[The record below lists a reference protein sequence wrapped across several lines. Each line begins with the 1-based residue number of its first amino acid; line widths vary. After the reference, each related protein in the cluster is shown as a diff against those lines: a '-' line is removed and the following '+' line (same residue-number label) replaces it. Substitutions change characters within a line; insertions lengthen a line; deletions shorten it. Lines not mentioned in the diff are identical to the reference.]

1 MANRI
6 PLILDTSTD
15 NKLRELPLGDNLDLS
30 GSSIVNVQNITVAGS
45 LTAPDLI
52 VSYNN
57 LTNKPNVPVTL
68 LDLNI
73 AEGTNGQIL
82 STDGDGNYTFIDPV
96 TFELAVAKISE
107 LENDVGYITASGLD
121 SIAIN
126 ATGSLTGNI
135 YSYDST
141 LLVDAEN
148 GNIDYNILINKPYIP
163 TAIGDL
169 EDDINLVTQ
178 SQFNSLGSQVS
189 DLNSRVAT
197 VQGQLFTV
205 SILQTTVSN
214 LQTTVSNAT
223 GSISSNTTR
232 IQNLESTVPQKADS
246 SSLSTLAFT
255 GNYTDMASKP
265 GLEDLIDV
273 NIAGTPIDGQ
283 ALVWDNGTGNWIPG
297 GIPAGVGGATS
308 LSALTDVDVSGAID
322 GSVLKYNTTSNVW
335 EIGTDN
341 LGTGGGSFDQSLN
354 TTDSVEFV
362 SVTAEEFVSSGTGT
376 PAITSATN
384 LELDAGNAINFK
396 IAGGIE
402 AFIDSTGFNVS
413 AGTGDVEANINAPRV
428 ITTSLFARS
437 IGPDTLVENDS
448 TMQIGNSA
456 TTSITLDANSVLF
469 ESGTEVDFEGAD
481 VLNIPY
487 TPTTATDWD
496 GTAPST
502 IGEAIDRLAALV
514 KTLNSGT
521 GA

>member
-45 LTAPDLI
+45 LTAPDLV

-57 LTNKPNVPVTL
+57 LTNKPNIPVTL

-73 AEGTNGQIL
+73 TEGSDGQVL
-82 STDGDGNYTFIDPV
+82 STDGDGNYTFVDPV
-96 TFELAVAKISE
+96 TFELSVAKLSE
-107 LENDVGYITASGLD
+107 LENDVGYITADGLD

-126 ATGSLTGNI
+126 ATGNLTGNI

-169 EDDINLVTQ
+169 EDDISLVTRTE
-178 SQFNSLGSQVS
+178 FNSLGGQVS
-189 DLNSRVAT
+189 SLSSRVST
-197 VQGQLFTV
+197 VEGQLFTV
-205 SILQTTVSN
+205 STLQSTVSG
-214 LQTTVSNAT
+214 LQVTVGNAT
-223 GSISSNTTR
+223 SSISSNTTR
-232 IQNLESTVPQKADS
+232 IQNLENTVPQKADS

-255 GNYTDMASKP
+255 GNYADMSTKP
-265 GLEDLIDV
+265 ILKELVDV
-273 NIAGTPIDGQ
+273 DIPVVPINGQ
-283 ALVWDNGTGNWIPG
+283 ALVWDNNNGKWIAGTVVG
-297 GIPAGVGGATS
+297 GGGATS

-341 LGTGGGSFDQSLN
+341 LGAGGGSFDQSLN

-384 LELDAGNAINFK
+384 LDLDAGNAINFR

-428 ITTSLFARS
+428 ITTNLFAKF
-437 IGPDTLVENDS
+437 IGPDTIVENDT

-456 TTSITLDANSVLF
+456 TTSITLDADSVLF
-469 ESGTEVDFEGAD
+469 ESGTEVDFVGAD

>member
-73 AEGTNGQIL
+73 AEGTNGQVL
-82 STDGDGNYTFIDPV
+82 STDGDGNYTFVDPV
-96 TFELAVAKISE
+96 IFELSVAKLSE
-107 LENDVGYITASGLD
+107 LENDVGYITADGLD

-126 ATGSLTGNI
+126 ATGNLTGNI

-169 EDDINLVTQ
+169 EDDISLVKRNE
-178 SQFNSLGSQVS
+178 FNSLGGFVS
-189 DLNSRVAT
+189 SLSSRVST
-197 VQGQLFTV
+197 VEGQLFTV
-205 SILQTTVSN
+205 STLQTTVSN
-214 LQTTVSNAT
+214 LQTTVNNAT

-232 IQNLESTVPQKADS
+232 IQNLETTVPQKADS

-384 LELDAGNAINFK
+384 LELEAGNAINFK
-396 IAGGIE
+396 INGQLE
-402 AFIDSTGFNVS
+402 AFIDSSGINIGGAVSGNFEGTLAGNV
-413 AGTGDVEANINAPRV
+413 IAPVV
-428 ITTSLFARS
+428 ITTPKIAHTSAVSTELK
-437 IGPDTLVENDS
+437 IGDPETSTIDIEADS
-448 TMQIGNSA
+448 VSFT
-456 TTSITLDANSVLF
+456 ANSI
-469 ESGTEVDFEGAD
+469 SGLPGSSVS
-481 VLNIPY
+481 Y
-487 TPTTATDWD
+487 TPANPANWT
-496 GTAPST
+496 GTAPTT
-502 IGEAIDRLAALV
+502 IQEAIDRIAAFIN
-514 KTLNSGT
+514 TNIGPIT
-521 GA
+521 